1 MALQKVPASLIEL
14 EDAVTGLVE
23 TNSTF
28 VDVAIFG
35 PAIDGVDWDEKTL
48 ASTAKLMAVTIEDTG
63 SDTQVN
69 IWDMTALALENMQT
83 PLKTLTIT
91 GAATPTSV
99 AACMGYIIVGSE
111 DGISIIDPHSGA
123 WAERTVG
130 WPRSLSTSTT
140 PALNDNSVQSVTAG
154 ISRGFVRDPLTGGP
168 MPVFAGTYGSGSDVY
183 WYMSGTGN
191 FETSGGTAIAVKG
204 IAFAQG
210 RLYHSDNTARV
221 LIGSELELDDDA
233 FYNQGVAWGD
243 TTSPYAL
250 IPDNGMSSR
259 GNMLAV
265 ASADGL
271 SFVRSKIQPN
281 QTKSLTSVI
290 TRAYNT
296 GYMVGDIRGAWLANS
311 KTVDRSYKANTLTE
325 NGTVTEAAV
334 ASGAE
339 LMGYSGFSDGTNYL
353 SRAYDAD
360 FDFGTTFSIAV
371 WYKGTSNAGHQQIF
385 HRCNSSNAQHSI
397 LLYIASTGKAEF
409 TVYDAGGTADIDI
422 AGVAA
427 PLVDDDEWH
436 FIVAHRDGDL
446 GTIYVD
452 GVQTGQDG
460 GIGTTDDHVDGSATI
475 YIGDRQAADR
485 GMDTGTISLLR
496 ISATVPTDTQI
507 RQMYEAEKGMFVASA
522 KCLLQGA
529 SDAVLDVHIDKIDGK
544 VSVVQSDSVAIFNG
558 LVIESEPGIAN
569 GGATAEHYK
578 THGGAAIE
586 INNANLSTS
595 IAAKN
600 VKGAIASLEGFLAKE
615 TSGIDLSKAK
625 AWIKGTMPST
635 ITSSYNIESLATV
648 STGQATVT
656 FGVPF
661 KNTGYIVAGCS
672 GTSSDR
678 FLSSYDTYNTAGTS
692 RLTLY
697 RHTTA
702 TTQDGIFFAVFF
714 GELENE

>member
-1 MALQKVPASLIEL
+1 
-14 EDAVTGLVE
+14 
-23 TNSTF
+23 
-28 VDVAIFG
+28 
-35 PAIDGVDWDEKTL
+35 
-48 ASTAKLMAVTIEDTG
+48 
-63 SDTQVN
+63 
-69 IWDMTALALENMQT
+69 
-83 PLKTLTIT
+83 
-91 GAATPTSV
+91 
-99 AACMGYIIVGSE
+99 
-111 DGISIIDPHSGA
+111 
-123 WAERTVG
+123 
-130 WPRSLSTSTT
+130 
-140 PALNDNSVQSVTAG
+140 
-154 ISRGFVRDPLTGGP
+154 
-168 MPVFAGTYGSGSDVY
+168 
-183 WYMSGTGN
+183 
-191 FETSGGTAIAVKG
+191 
-204 IAFAQG
+204 
-210 RLYHSDNTARV
+210 
-221 LIGSELELDDDA
+221 
-233 FYNQGVAWGD
+233 
-243 TTSPYAL
+243 
-250 IPDNGMSSR
+250 
-259 GNMLAV
+259 
-265 ASADGL
+265 
-271 SFVRSKIQPN
+271 
-281 QTKSLTSVI
+281 
-290 TRAYNT
+290 
-296 GYMVGDIRGAWLANS
+296 
-311 KTVDRSYKANTLTE
+311 
-325 NGTVTEAAV
+325 VTEAAV